1 MLRLVIDWGPAQLG
15 LAYKPARL
23 KVDYSVHAMRLKT
36 TPAELDIEIEPPRV
50 ELDLDGPMAEIG
62 LKPALET
69 ARDWAAKGMQAA
81 YERIGKYARQGDA
94 LASFHLGV
102 DVAALAAQ
110 EAWPGDGRQINVD
123 VAPKSRVQVTAHGD
137 IHIDYSPAD
146 LSMTFPEEPVK
157 IAYRPGAVRSY
168 LAAKAYIDIDVTG
181 DRYSVTG

>member
-23 KVDYSVHAMRLKT
+23 KVDYSVHAMRLET

-94 LASFHLGV
+94 ARVFSPGSRCRSPGRPGS
-102 DVAALAAQ
+102 VARRRAT
-110 EAWPGDGRQINVD
+110 DYVD

-168 LAAKAYIDIDVTG
+168 LAAKAYIDITSPATAI
-181 DRYSVTG
+181 R

>member
-1 MLRLVIDWGPAQLG
+1 MPCGSR
-15 LAYKPARL
+15 
-23 KVDYSVHAMRLKT
+23 
-36 TPAELDIEIEPPRV
+36 EPPRSWTSKAGRPGV
-50 ELDLDGPMAEIG
+50 KWTWAGAWPQPARDRPAGPVATGRRRGDRDRDGPMAETR
-62 LKPALET
+62 LKPPLET

-81 YERIGKYARQGDA
+81 HERIGKYARQGDA